1 MTESKPTQSE
11 RIKKASRKR
20 RERQKAET
28 RQAIIDAATELFV
41 SDGYANF
48 SLRQVAVQIGYSPGT
63 IYLYFEDK
71 DDLLFTIAD
80 EGFQR
85 FGATLQAAVDAT
97 DDIQEQIIGMGEA
110 YIRFG
115 LNNPVHYRL
124 MFIERTDFMV
134 REHTEDDR
142 DTWYETFLILYRTVE
157 VGISEGVV
165 RAEHDAQATSDALWA
180 VLHGV
185 VALAIAMPYY
195 DDARIQRAAAE
206 VKRAVRAGFFVT
218 PA

>member
-1 MTESKPTQSE
+1 MSQSKPTQSE
-11 RIKKASRKR
+11 RIKAASRQR

-28 RQAIIDAATELFV
+28 RQAIIGAATELFI
-41 SDGYANF
+41 SEGYANF

-71 DDLLFTIAD
+71 DDLLFTLAD

-85 FGATLQAAVDAT
+85 FGAMLQAAVDAT
-97 DDIQEQIIGMGEA
+97 DDIQGQIRGMGLA
-110 YIRFG
+110 YIEFG

-124 MFIERTDFMV
+124 MFMERTDFML
-134 REHTEDDR
+134 REHTDADR

-157 VGISEGVV
+157 KGIEAGVV
-165 RAEHDAQATSDALWA
+165 CCEGNAEATSDALWA
-180 VLHGV
+180 MLHGV
-185 VALAIAMPYY
+185 VALAVAMPHTGTE
-195 DDARIQRAAAE
+195 RIHRASQE
-206 VKRAVRAGFFVT
+206 IKRAIEAGFFVA